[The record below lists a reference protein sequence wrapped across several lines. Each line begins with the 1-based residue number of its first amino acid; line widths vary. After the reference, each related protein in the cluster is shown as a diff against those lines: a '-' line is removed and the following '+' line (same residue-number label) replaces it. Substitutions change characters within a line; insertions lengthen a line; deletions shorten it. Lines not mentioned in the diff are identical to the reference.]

1 MNGNA
6 LRLRRATEK
15 HEIIGLDTAPFIY
28 YIEEIT
34 PYADLLDPV
43 FNLLETHALRA
54 VTSAV
59 TLAEIL
65 SKPFA
70 DKNFAL
76 VDEIKFAIKSFAS
89 LSVVTIDEKLAEAA
103 ALIRAH
109 YTVRLPDALQIAAAI
124 HGGATLFLTNDK
136 RMKKVDA
143 LEILV
148 LSDFLQS

>member
-6 LRLRRATEK
+6 LRLRRAVEK

-43 FNLLETHALRA
+43 FNLLENHALRA
-54 VTSAV
+54 ITSAV

-70 DKNFAL
+70 DKNFSL
-76 VDEIKFAIKSFAS
+76 VDEIKFTIKSFAS

-103 ALIRAH
+103 ALIRAR

-124 HGGATLFLTNDK
+124 QGEATLFLTNDK
-136 RMKKVDA
+136 RVKKVDA
-143 LEILV
+143 IEILV
-148 LSDFLQS
+148 LSDFLQN

>member
-6 LRLRRATEK
+6 VRLRRVIEK

-28 YIEEIT
+28 YIEEVT

-43 FNLLETHALRA
+43 FGRLENQSLRA

-65 SKPFA
+65 TKPFA

-76 VDEIKFAIKSFAS
+76 VDEIKFTIRSFAV
-89 LSVVTIDEKLAEAA
+89 LSVVAIDERLAEAA
-103 ALIRAH
+103 ALIRAR

-124 HGGATLFLTNDK
+124 HGEATLFLTNDK

-143 LEILV
+143 IEILV
-148 LSDFLQS
+148 LSDLLQS

>member
-6 LRLRRATEK
+6 LRLRRIIEK
-15 HEIIGLDTAPFIY
+15 HEIIGLDTTPFIY
-28 YIEEIT
+28 YIEEVT

-43 FNLLETHALRA
+43 FGRLENHSLRA

-65 SKPFA
+65 AKPFA
-70 DKNFAL
+70 DKNFSL
-76 VDEIKFAIKSFAS
+76 VDEIKFTIRSFAA

-103 ALIRAH
+103 ALIRAR

-124 HGGATLFLTNDK
+124 HGEATLLLTNDK

-143 LEILV
+143 IEILV